1 MSVFFTRRGA
11 PPSLGTRL
19 GDLEVRT
26 IVHIKENGTYQ
37 DYLIVNQGLPSSMY
51 DSSCDGTWL
60 LRKDIYSR
68 RQWSSSANANVYAPS
83 AINTYLNGTFLNLFD
98 SGIQEAIKQVKI
110 PYVDGNGYSYS
121 VASGSNGLSTKIFLL
136 SGYEV
141 GYSTRDNGGFPV
153 DGAKLTY
160 FVSGTEDSAF
170 NRRVANYNGSATDYW
185 LRSPRMSTNNY
196 IWTIYAGDNYNSVDL
211 VPCTNLLGVR
221 PALVFPFDIW
231 VGSNNNIII

>member
-19 GDLEVRT
+19 GDLEVGT

-60 LRKDIYSR
+60 LRKDIYSEQ
-68 RQWSSSANANVYAPS
+68 QWNDVAHNAYASST
-83 AINTYLNGTFLNLFD
+83 IHTYLNGTFLNLFD
-98 SGIQEAIKQVKI
+98 SGTKEAIKQVKI
-110 PYVDGNGYSYS
+110 PYVNGIGLIGS

-136 SGYEV
+136 AGYEV
-141 GYSTRDNGGFPV
+141 GYSTRDNLYFPV

-160 FVSGTEDSAF
+160 FESGTGDSAF
-170 NRRVANYNGSATDYW
+170 NKRVANYNGSATDYW
-185 LRSPRMSTNNY
+185 LRSPFANDYSY
-196 IWTIYAGDNYNSVDL
+196 VWIIYAGNGYSDVIF
-211 VPCTNLLGVR
+211 CTNLLGVR
-221 PALVFPFDIW
+221 PALVFPFDIL
-231 VGSNNNIII
+231 VDSNNNIII

>member
-1 MSVFFTRRGA
+1 MSVFFTRRGT

-19 GDLEVRT
+19 GDLEVGT

-60 LRKDIYSR
+60 LRKDIYSK
-68 RQWSSSANANVYAPS
+68 QYWNSSDRNIYAS
-83 AINTYLNGTFLNLFD
+83 STIHTYLNGTFLNLFD
-98 SGIQEAIKQVKI
+98 SGIKEAIKQVKI
-110 PYVDGNGYSYS
+110 PYVNGTGLVGP

-141 GYSTRDNGGFPV
+141 GYSTRDNMYFPV

-160 FVSGTEDSAF
+160 FESGTGDSAF
-170 NRRVANYNGSATDYW
+170 DRRVANYNGSATDYW
-185 LRSPRMSTNNY
+185 LRSPFANDRYY
-196 IWTIYAGDNYNSVDL
+196 IWTIYAGAGRSDVRF
-211 VPCTNLLGVR
+211 CTSLLGVR
-221 PALVFPFDIW
+221 PALVFPFDNR
-231 VGSNNNIII
+231 VDDNNNIII